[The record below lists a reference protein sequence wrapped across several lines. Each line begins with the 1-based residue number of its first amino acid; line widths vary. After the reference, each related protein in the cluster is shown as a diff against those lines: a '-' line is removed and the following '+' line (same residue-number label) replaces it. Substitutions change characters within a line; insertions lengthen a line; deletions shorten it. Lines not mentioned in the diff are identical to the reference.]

1 MKNLY
6 NEADKNEILNR
17 LENLKVD
24 AVREW
29 GKMNIVQMLAHLN
42 VSIETPL
49 GKNFPKR
56 MFIGRLIGKLMKK
69 KFLNDQ
75 PMAKNSPTD
84 KMYIITDI
92 SIEDFEKEKQRA
104 KELITLFY
112 NNGKEKCSQHPHS
125 FFGELTPDEWGILQW
140 KHFDHHLR
148 QLGKKK
154 NFKREK
160 FSLLICILEK
170 LKHYNYVDG
179 TKGQRTNGAT
189 HCF

>member
-84 KMYIITDI
+84 KMYVITDI

-104 KELITLFY
+104 KSL
-112 NNGKEKCSQHPHS
+112 SS
-125 FFGELTPDEWGILQW
+125 FFITMERKNAVSIPILSLESLYLMNGESCNGNILTIICDNSGRNKIFQ
-140 KHFDHHLR
+140 R
-148 QLGKKK
+148 A
-154 NFKREK
+154 NFA
-160 FSLLICILEK
+160 L
-170 LKHYNYVDG
+170 
-179 TKGQRTNGAT
+179 
-189 HCF
+189 

>member
-69 KFLNDQ
+69 
-75 PMAKNSPTD
+75 
-84 KMYIITDI
+84 
-92 SIEDFEKEKQRA
+92 DFEKEKQRA

-112 NNGKEKCSQHPHS
+112 NNGREKCSQHPHS

-148 QLGKKK
+148 Q
-154 NFKREK
+154 F
-160 FSLLICILEK
+160 
-170 LKHYNYVDG
+170 G
-179 TKGQRTNGAT
+179 T
-189 HCF
+189 